1 MKSLRLQHAFL
12 VLLLSCNLAACAD
25 DDQSNAATAGGAA
38 DTDMASGIPPADW
51 EAMADINAATDL
63 SMPPAAPTITESNP
77 TAGAT
82 AVAAMDGP
90 VLDSATTAG
99 QVVGN
104 AQTPTSTARCDGLV
118 GQALADCTRAR
129 DTEAKT
135 SDSVPSP
142 PAQ

>member
-38 DTDMASGIPPADW
+38 DTDMASGIPPADS
-51 EAMADINAATDL
+51 EAIADLNATTDL
-63 SMPPAAPTITESNP
+63 STAPAAPTIAESNT

-82 AVAAMDGP
+82 AGAAMDDP
-90 VLDSATTAG
+90 VMDSATTAG

-104 AQTPTSTARCDGLV
+104 AQMPTSTARCDGLA

-142 PAQ
+142 PAP